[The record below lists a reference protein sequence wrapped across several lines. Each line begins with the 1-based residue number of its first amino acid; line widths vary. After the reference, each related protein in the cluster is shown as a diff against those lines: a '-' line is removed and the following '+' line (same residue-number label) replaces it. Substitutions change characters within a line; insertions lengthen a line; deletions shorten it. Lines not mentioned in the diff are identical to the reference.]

1 MLTWRLQTRLN
12 VGVIRLSPRHILLA
26 ACVSL
31 VLIAVASVSVGAQVT
46 PDSTAPMSF
55 SSTAGST
62 TSSGGVKLTIP
73 SDTNVMGFK
82 FDLQFNRDTF
92 TIDSTSYTA
101 GDLLTT
107 NATGN
112 ETFVFIVDLDSSN
125 LRPTATVS
133 VIGVRMQS
141 NASNKGLSNATFNLL
156 TTLKFIKLNT
166 DTTFAGQ
173 RDTIVVTNFTF
184 RDSSNN
190 VVASS
195 KATISLNLFLLLL
208 RRGADFNGDGS
219 QDANDAV
226 EIYRVVR
233 GQQALGTYADY
244 GSAGDGSL
252 QYENR
257 TSDSSITAEDVV
269 IFLRYLRGQEI

>member
-1 MLTWRLQTRLN
+1 M
-12 VGVIRLSPRHILLA
+12 
-26 ACVSL
+26 
-31 VLIAVASVSVGAQVT
+31 
-46 PDSTAPMSF
+46 
-55 SSTAGST
+55 
-62 TSSGGVKLTIP
+62 KLTIP

-173 RDTIVVTNFTF
+173 RDTIVVTNFTY

-195 KATISLNLFLLLL
+195 KAT
-208 RRGADFNGDGS
+208 
-219 QDANDAV
+219 
-226 EIYRVVR
+226 
-233 GQQALGTYADY
+233 
-244 GSAGDGSL
+244 
-252 QYENR
+252 
-257 TSDSSITAEDVV
+257 
-269 IFLRYLRGQEI
+269 

>member
-195 KATISLNLFLLLL
+195 KATI
-208 RRGADFNGDGS
+208 
-219 QDANDAV
+219 
-226 EIYRVVR
+226 
-233 GQQALGTYADY
+233 
-244 GSAGDGSL
+244 
-252 QYENR
+252 
-257 TSDSSITAEDVV
+257 
-269 IFLRYLRGQEI
+269 

>member
-1 MLTWRLQTRLN
+1 M
-12 VGVIRLSPRHILLA
+12 
-26 ACVSL
+26 
-31 VLIAVASVSVGAQVT
+31 T
-46 PDSTAPMSF
+46 PDSTASMSF
-55 SSTAGST
+55 SSTIGST
-62 TSSGGVKLTIP
+62 TSTGGVKLTIP

-82 FDLQFNRDTF
+82 FDLQFPRDTF

-166 DTTFAGQ
+166 DTSFAGQ

-208 RRGADFNGDGS
+208 RRGADFDGNGTVDGDDLS
-219 QDANDAV
+219 KML
-226 EIYRVVR
+226 RVLR
-233 GQQALGTYADY
+233 GLDPLGSLPDY
-244 GSAGDGSL
+244 GTDGDAAKT
-252 QYENR
+252 YENR
-257 TSDSSITAEDVV
+257 VSDTAVTGEDLS
-269 IFLRYLRGQEI
+269 IFLRYLRGLES